1 VEDDLTRR
9 ADTVNGRP
17 PAANQPGHPPAPD
30 DVATLLND
38 QKQPNDGVRPVAGAA
53 DEAVTPDRPD
63 SESTG
68 VPDDA
73 ATPADPNAAAANRQ
87 AERRAAQRRLLSGAR
102 ELAETVILAL
112 IFFFALRAVVQNFR
126 VEGSSMVPSFLDGQY
141 VLVNKAVYAHVD
153 PGTLPGWVP
162 FLGGNSGADR
172 YLFHPPQRGDV
183 IVFHP
188 PPPNDPSRDF
198 IKRVIGVPGD
208 TVDVRQGA
216 VYVNGARISE
226 PFIQQPTFPLNLRY
240 THDVLGPDQYYVM
253 GDNRGN
259 SSDSRAWGPVS
270 GDAIVGRAWLVYWP
284 LSAVKVA
291 PNHAE
296 PVPPPQAIP
305 AAP

>member
-9 ADTVNGRP
+9 TEAVNG
-17 PAANQPGHPPAPD
+17 HPSAGIGQHNPTVVPE
-30 DVATLLND
+30 DVATL
-38 QKQPNDGVRPVAGAA
+38 DGDGATPPVDGARPFGSGAH
-53 DEAVTPDRPD
+53 V
-63 SESTG
+63 G
-68 VPDDA
+68 DA
-73 ATPADPNAAAANRQ
+73 AVPAAQTASAPSEEELREAH
-87 AERRAAQRRLLSGAR
+87 RAARRRFLNGVR

-141 VLVNKAVYAHVD
+141 VLVNKAVYTHVS

-162 FLGGNSGADR
+162 ILGGGTTSDR
-172 YLFHPPQRGDV
+172 YLFHQPQRGDV

-198 IKRVIGVPGD
+198 IKRVVGVPGD
-208 TVDVRQGA
+208 TVDIRDGG
-216 VYVNGARISE
+216 VYVNGARIAE
-226 PFIQQPTFPLNLRY
+226 PFIQQPTFPINVRFS
-240 THDVLGPDQYYVM
+240 HVALGPNQYYVL

-259 SSDSRAWGPVS
+259 SSDSRAWGPVT

-296 PVPPPQAIP
+296 QAPAPQQVPPPPVAAP